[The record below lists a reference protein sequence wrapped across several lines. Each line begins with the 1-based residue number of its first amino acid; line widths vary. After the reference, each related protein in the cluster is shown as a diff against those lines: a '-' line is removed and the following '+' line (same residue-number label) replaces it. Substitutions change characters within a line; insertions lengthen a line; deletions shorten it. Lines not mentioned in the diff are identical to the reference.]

1 MKTKYFTILSM
12 SAICLWLGL
21 WGYWKDCALIQN
33 IAAITG
39 LLDMTALETILI
51 ADRWRHTE
59 QYVSNADKSYKLAH
73 KNDNY
78 LNKILQIGFVE
89 KNVYTFTFI
98 LTSGLRSS
106 LGCLFWMEIRKF
118 VLCEK
123 YRYGL
128 SLSTDVWY
136 VLHHSLY
143 SGKFCSSKKN

>member
-33 IAAITG
+33 IAAIIG

-73 KNDNY
+73 KND
-78 LNKILQIGFVE
+78 
-89 KNVYTFTFI
+89 TFTFI
-98 LTSGLRSS
+98 LTSGLLMVCEAALAAYFGWKYGS
-106 LGCLFWMEIRKF
+106 LFFVKSIGMVLVFLQMFGMFYTIHCIVESFVVQRKI
-118 VLCEK
+118 K
-123 YRYGL
+123 RL
-128 SLSTDVWY
+128 SNYWLT
-136 VLHHSLY
+136 
-143 SGKFCSSKKN
+143 NE